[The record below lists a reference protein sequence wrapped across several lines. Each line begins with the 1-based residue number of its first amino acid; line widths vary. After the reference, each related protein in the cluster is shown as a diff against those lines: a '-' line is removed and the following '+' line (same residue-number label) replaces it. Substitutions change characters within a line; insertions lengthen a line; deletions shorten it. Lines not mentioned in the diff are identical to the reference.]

1 MIKKKKKLFQI
12 CWDHIHWKVP
22 SETELGNMRKLLK
35 LRSADL
41 EFIKEITKVGGK
53 GGGNKG
59 R

>member
-1 MIKKKKKLFQI
+1 
-12 CWDHIHWKVP
+12 
-22 SETELGNMRKLLK
+22 MRKLLK